1 MIYYKATRVSGE
13 SFHADPRG
21 KHTLYEVGATLV
33 IPEERRQAKCCS
45 PGVLHASDV
54 PAETLIGGSW
64 PCRLFEVMGESVV
77 QEGHKHGFFEL
88 TVEREIEAWKALGPN
103 GREILALI
111 DWLKSN
117 GAKPWYK
124 AIAGAARSAARSA
137 AWDAAWDAARSAAW
151 SAAWSAAS
159 YAASYAAWDA
169 ASDAASD
176 AAWDAARSAAWD
188 AAWSAASY
196 AASYAAW
203 DAARRA
209 ASDAALGIHSRD
221 LITAAQFEAL
231 YSPAIAALLPA
242 ESLGPWESLS
252 RGEAQ

>member
-1 MIYYKATRVSGE
+1 MMYYKATRVSGE

-33 IPEERRQAKCCS
+33 IPGKRRQAKCCS

-103 GREILALI
+103 GREVLALI
-111 DWLKSN
+111 DWLKSD
-117 GAKPWYK
+117 GAEPWYK
-124 AIAGAARSAARSA
+124 AIAEAAWDAASDAARRAAWSAAWDAASDAARRAAWSA
-137 AWDAAWDAARSAAW
+137 AWDAAWDAARRAAW
-151 SAAWSAAS
+151 S
-159 YAASYAAWDA
+159 
-169 ASDAASD
+169 
-176 AAWDAARSAAWD
+176 
-188 AAWSAASY
+188 
-196 AASYAAW
+196 
-203 DAARRA
+203 A

-252 RGEAQ
+252 RGEAP